1 MEGRFV
7 TLFNA
12 LPAAGFRSPFTKY
25 LVYYDG
31 PVAEADLCGQ
41 GASDATGFGLAA
53 MYVQACSGAPVSV
66 VAAHELLHTLGAVP
80 RGAPNRCP
88 DPNGAHTCD
97 SMADLMH
104 PFLDTSPLDAK
115 LLDPGRDDYYGHS
128 GTFTD
133 SQDSPWLVQ
142 LDRQQP
148 FTTTI
153 SGSRWSDGRRA
164 RPRLRADLHDHV
176 ERVDASHP
184 ESCSPSRVEA
194 RSLGRRVHR
203 RLDLRCHGRPPAS
216 RCRRSSLLSVF
227 RLSVAV
233 SGRGAVR
240 SSRAGI
246 TCRPRCSAAF
256 PSFAPVGL
264 DRDAGEGLAVPLLER
279 RVPRNETH
287 VHGPDDCCDERSSCL
302 FTRVVPRLTSSRR
315 SGSVLRVEA
324 KHDVLVVGAGCAGM
338 RAAIEAFDA
347 GADVAM
353 ISKIHPVR
361 SHSGAAEGG
370 INAALGNASEDD
382 PEKHAFD
389 TVKGSD
395 YLGDQDAIE
404 ILCQEAPDD
413 VYQLEHWG
421 AVFSRTPDGRI
432 AQRPFGAAGEP
443 RTAYAADITGHVL
456 IHVLYEQVMKRDIKT
471 YEEFFAWK
479 LVIDEDRCQGVISWD
494 LLDGGLKSIGA
505 KTVILATGG
514 AGRLYTGTTN
524 AYACTG
530 DGMTMALR
538 AGVALKDMEMM
549 QFHPTTLAPTGVLI
563 TEGCRGE
570 GAYLLNA
577 QSERFL
583 IRYAPNAM
591 ELASRD
597 VISRAE
603 QTEIDEG
610 RGIDGNVM
618 LDLRHLGAE
627 RILERLHGTRE
638 LSMTFAGV
646 DPIFEPIP
654 VRPGAHY
661 HMGGVDTDVWGRT
674 SLEGLYAAGEV
685 ACVSVHG
692 ANRLGGNAL
701 METIT
706 YGKRAGAHA
715 ADWALSN
722 TTITVPPS
730 VEEDAERELKTLLDR
745 TDGERP
751 WQIRDELAETMH
763 VNFGVFRREEQ
774 MLAQGDLV
782 QKLRERYERVVVED
796 KGDVFNT
803 DLTQALELGFL
814 LELAE
819 CMIVSGLARK
829 ESRGAHARPYDY
841 PDRDDES
848 YLKHTLVT
856 WEDDAPKLDW
866 KPVTMTK
873 WEPEERKY

>member
-1 MEGRFV
+1 
-7 TLFNA
+7 
-12 LPAAGFRSPFTKY
+12 
-25 LVYYDG
+25 
-31 PVAEADLCGQ
+31 
-41 GASDATGFGLAA
+41 
-53 MYVQACSGAPVSV
+53 
-66 VAAHELLHTLGAVP
+66 
-80 RGAPNRCP
+80 
-88 DPNGAHTCD
+88 
-97 SMADLMH
+97 
-104 PFLDTSPLDAK
+104 
-115 LLDPGRDDYYGHS
+115 
-128 GTFTD
+128 
-133 SQDSPWLVQ
+133 
-142 LDRQQP
+142 
-148 FTTTI
+148 
-153 SGSRWSDGRRA
+153 
-164 RPRLRADLHDHV
+164 
-176 ERVDASHP
+176 
-184 ESCSPSRVEA
+184 
-194 RSLGRRVHR
+194 
-203 RLDLRCHGRPPAS
+203 
-216 RCRRSSLLSVF
+216 
-227 RLSVAV
+227 
-233 SGRGAVR
+233 
-240 SSRAGI
+240 
-246 TCRPRCSAAF
+246 
-256 PSFAPVGL
+256 
-264 DRDAGEGLAVPLLER
+264 
-279 RVPRNETH
+279 
-287 VHGPDDCCDERSSCL
+287 
-302 FTRVVPRLTSSRR
+302 
-315 SGSVLRVEA
+315 VEA
-324 KHDVLVVGAGCAGM
+324 KHDVVVVGAGCAGM

-456 IHVLYEQVMKRDIKT
+456 IHVLYEQVMKRDIPT

-479 LVIDEDRCQGVISWD
+479 LVVDDGRCQGVIAWD
-494 LLDGGLKSIGA
+494 LLHGGLKSIPA

-530 DGMTMALR
+530 DGMAMALR
-538 AGVALKDMEMM
+538 SGVALKDMEMM

-577 QSERFL
+577 QAERFL
-583 IRYAPNAM
+583 VRYAPNAM

-610 RGIDGNVM
+610 RGLDGNVL
-618 LDLRHLGAE
+618 LDLRHLGADK
-627 RILERLHGTRE
+627 ILERLHGTRE

-646 DPIFEPIP
+646 DPIYEPIP

-706 YGKRAGAHA
+706 YGKRVGRHA
-715 ADWALSN
+715 SEWALAN
-722 TTITVPPS
+722 TTVEVPAS
-730 VEEDAERELKTLLDR
+730 LEVDAESELKTLLDR
-745 TDGERP
+745 TEGERP

-763 VNFGVFRREEQ
+763 ENFGVFRREEQ
-774 MLAQGDLV
+774 MLEQGAIV
-782 QKLRERYERVVVED
+782 QSLRERYERVVVED
-796 KGDVFNT
+796 KGDIFNS
-803 DLTQALELGFL
+803 DLTQALELGYL
-814 LELAE
+814 LDLAE
-819 CMIVSGLARK
+819 CMVVSGLARK
-829 ESRGAHARPYDY
+829 ESRGAHARPHDF
-841 PDRDDES
+841 PSRDDEN
-848 YLKHTLVT
+848 YLRHTMVT
-856 WEDDAPKLDW
+856 WKDGAAELDW

-873 WEPEERKY
+873 WQPEERKY

>member
-1 MEGRFV
+1 M
-7 TLFNA
+7 
-12 LPAAGFRSPFTKY
+12 
-25 LVYYDG
+25 
-31 PVAEADLCGQ
+31 
-41 GASDATGFGLAA
+41 DA
-53 MYVQACSGAPVSV
+53 V
-66 VAAHELLHTLGAVP
+66 
-80 RGAPNRCP
+80 
-88 DPNGAHTCD
+88 
-97 SMADLMH
+97 
-104 PFLDTSPLDAK
+104 
-115 LLDPGRDDYYGHS
+115 
-128 GTFTD
+128 
-133 SQDSPWLVQ
+133 
-142 LDRQQP
+142 
-148 FTTTI
+148 
-153 SGSRWSDGRRA
+153 
-164 RPRLRADLHDHV
+164 
-176 ERVDASHP
+176 
-184 ESCSPSRVEA
+184 
-194 RSLGRRVHR
+194 
-203 RLDLRCHGRPPAS
+203 
-216 RCRRSSLLSVF
+216 
-227 RLSVAV
+227 
-233 SGRGAVR
+233 
-240 SSRAGI
+240 
-246 TCRPRCSAAF
+246 
-256 PSFAPVGL
+256 
-264 DRDAGEGLAVPLLER
+264 
-279 RVPRNETH
+279 
-287 VHGPDDCCDERSSCL
+287 
-302 FTRVVPRLTSSRR
+302 
-315 SGSVLRVEA
+315 
-324 KHDVLVVGAGCAGM
+324 HDVVVVGAGCAGM

-347 GADVAM
+347 GANVAM
-353 ISKIHPVR
+353 VSKIHPVR

-404 ILCQEAPDD
+404 ILCREAPDD

-421 AVFSRTPDGRI
+421 AVFSRTEDGRI

-456 IHVLYEQVMKRDIKT
+456 IHVLYEQVMKRDIPT
-471 YEEFFAWK
+471 YEEYFAWK
-479 LVIDEDRCQGVISWD
+479 LVVDDGRCQGVIAWD
-494 LLDGGLKSIGA
+494 LLRGGLTSIGA

-530 DGMTMALR
+530 DGMAMALR

-577 QSERFL
+577 QAERFL
-583 IRYAPNAM
+583 VHYAPNAM

-603 QTEIDEG
+603 QTEIDAG
-610 RGIDGNVM
+610 RGLDGNVL

-627 RILERLHGTRE
+627 KILERLHGTRE

-646 DPIFEPIP
+646 DPIYEPIP

-661 HMGGVDTDVWGRT
+661 HMGGVDTDVWGLT

-706 YGKRAGAHA
+706 YGKRVGRHA
-715 ADWALSN
+715 AEWSLAN
-722 TTITVPPS
+722 TTVEVPAS
-730 VEEDAERELKTLLDR
+730 VEADAERELKTLLDR

-751 WQIRDELAETMH
+751 WKIRDELAETMH

-774 MLAQGDLV
+774 MVEQGTIV
-782 QKLRERYERVVVED
+782 QSLRERYERVVVED
-796 KGDVFNT
+796 KGDVFNS

-819 CMIVSGLARK
+819 CMVVSGLARK
-829 ESRGAHARPYDY
+829 ESRGAHARPYDF
-841 PDRDDES
+841 PDRDDEN
-848 YLKHTLVT
+848 YLRHTMVT
-856 WEDDAPKLDW
+856 WKDGAPELDW

-873 WEPEERKY
+873 WQPQERTY